1 MIDERDS
8 IKSKDQWSER
18 AKVWSTT
25 SPIGMSTDDTF
36 NQMIIAE
43 TGIKSGERVLDLA
56 SGTGNPAIS
65 IAYSMGEQG
74 AVICTDRTLQML
86 IAAQT
91 RGQNLNLNIIEFVGA
106 DMASLPFE
114 NNVFDA
120 VTCRFGITFLK
131 NKVTAAL
138 ESHRVLKTN
147 GRAAFI
153 VWGDYEENPPFYIP
167 QRAVAQYLGISEGP
181 TPSRHAMSA
190 PGALKE
196 IMAKAGFL
204 DVEERELRY
213 KNRVDDVEDY
223 VTRNLKRSFAK
234 ETENMPP
241 IEFARLKDKVISAWQ
256 PFFENNIL
264 QVPNYARLAL
274 GSKSD

>member
-1 MIDERDS
+1 MIDEGDP
-8 IKSKDQWSER
+8 IKSKDQWSEK

-25 SPIGMSTDDTF
+25 SPIGISTDDTF

-43 TGIKSGERVLDLA
+43 TGIKSGEKVLDLA

-65 IAYSMGEQG
+65 IAYSMGGQG
-74 AVICTDRTLQML
+74 EVICTDRTLQML

-120 VTCRFGITFLK
+120 VTCRFGIMFPK

-138 ESHRVLKTN
+138 EANRVLKTN
-147 GRAAFI
+147 GRAAII
-153 VWGDYEENPPFYIP
+153 VWGDYEENPAFYVP
-167 QRAVAQYLGISEGP
+167 RRAVAKYHGLSEGP

-190 PGALKE
+190 PGTLKE

-213 KNRVDDVEDY
+213 KNRVNDVDNY
-223 VTRNLKRSFAK
+223 VTRNLNRSFTK
-234 ETENMPP
+234 ETENMTP

-256 PFFENNIL
+256 PFFENNVL